1 MRPLGPKPS
10 ILPTVLHPDFQL
22 LPSVFFKSTAKVR
35 LFLERAKHLKLFF
48 TSPCKNTPLYEN
60 SVIKRENF
68 HKNTSPK
75 SKRFNKTRV
84 RMKETHL
91 WLPMRVLP
99 NASSMNLEKETSI
112 SMFGTSFQPDPS
124 LSFFRQNH
132 GRFKEYLPTM
142 QEEPNNSGTFHR
154 QTTP

>member
-1 MRPLGPKPS
+1 
-10 ILPTVLHPDFQL
+10 
-22 LPSVFFKSTAKVR
+22 
-35 LFLERAKHLKLFF
+35 
-48 TSPCKNTPLYEN
+48 
-60 SVIKRENF
+60 
-68 HKNTSPK
+68 
-75 SKRFNKTRV
+75 
-84 RMKETHL
+84 MKETHL